1 MRKILFVLL
10 LLFPLTFAAWQTVA
24 AMAILVSGFLLI
36 TIFMIGY
43 GMQNEQMKVIA
54 KDEFYQ
60 LIALAVMIV
69 ILFGADGL
77 LNGISQ
83 NVALTQGH
91 PTLQEAAIASLQDI
105 FDTLSD
111 YLSTLASTDNK
122 IAREA
127 AKATSCSF
135 AGGGYSV
142 SACGGFT
149 MMQAPFSLAGSIA
162 GFAIAEVSAIKMLTQ
177 LAMDYA
183 LVLLLPL
190 GIILRTFKFSRG
202 AGGFLIAL
210 GISAFILM
218 PLGIIFV
225 GMLNQQFEESVY
237 ATDDYTEEPSVVGR
251 ECNPEETFGNDNIRA
266 AKNTYHDLREEL
278 NKYIYV
284 VLLRATLTAIAALLF
299 FIGGLKALSA
309 AFGAEIDVSAISRFF

>member
-1 MRKILFVLL
+1 MKKILLALL
-10 LLFPLTFAAWQTVA
+10 LLVPLSFAAWQTVA
-24 AMAILVSGFLLI
+24 AAAILVSLFLLI
-36 TIFMIGY
+36 TVFMIGY
-43 GMQNEQMKVIA
+43 GMQNEQMKVLA

-60 LIALAVMIV
+60 LIVLAVMIV

-83 NVALTQGH
+83 NAALTQGY
-91 PTLQEAAIASLQDI
+91 PTLQKAALASLDDT
-105 FDTLSD
+105 FGTLSE
-111 YLSTLASTDNK
+111 YLKTLAETDNK
-122 IAREA
+122 IARQA

-149 MMQAPFSLAGSIA
+149 MLQAPFSLAGSIA

-177 LAMDYA
+177 IATDYG
-183 LVLLLPL
+183 LLLLLPI

-210 GISAFILM
+210 GISAYILM

-225 GMLNQQFEESVY
+225 DMLNEQFLESDY
-237 ATDDYTEEPSVVGR
+237 ATDDYTGEPGVVGR
-251 ECNPEETFGNDNIRA
+251 SCDPEKTLGTETIKA
-266 AKNTYHDLREEL
+266 AKGTYRDLRKEL

-284 VLLRATLTAIAALLF
+284 VLLRATMTALAALLF
-299 FIGGLKALSA
+299 LIGGLKALSA
-309 AFGAEIDVSAISRFF
+309 AFGAEVDVSAISRFF